1 MKNIFTYDATG
12 RITRPVLESLAGHAK
27 AIDAVNAKKATLE
40 EVAVENYTL
49 LRKAKIA
56 PLDLKSPVKPSKG
69 TCTQAEYNCLVIA
82 NAERIWGK
90 KSSKFKLV
98 WRYLFD
104 RDNMTGAEKK
114 IGKANAK
121 SAKTSLSIISDNY
134 AKWING
140 GCKEAGQVK
149 DPAPRKTDDPDVF
162 MAKRL
167 NAVQAKAEKS
177 VDAIRTKYP
186 EYDQAV
192 FAQLIAPAIQYIEQ
206 LGKAKPESK
215 QVSFDAKGNR
225 RAKK

>member
-1 MKNIFTYDATG
+1 MNNLFTYDATG
-12 RITRPVLESLAGHAK
+12 RITLPVLKSLAGHAK
-27 AIDAVNAKKATLE
+27 AIDDVEDKKATLE
-40 EVAVENYTL
+40 SVAVKNYKL
-49 LRKAKIA
+49 LRVANLA

-69 TCTQAEYNCLVIA
+69 TCTQAEYDCLVIA

-90 KSSKFKLV
+90 KSSKYKLV

-114 IGKANAK
+114 QAKANAK
-121 SAKTSLSIISDNY
+121 SAKTSLSIIADNY
-134 AKWING
+134 ASWING
-140 GCKEAGQVK
+140 GCKEAGEAK
-149 DPAPRKTDDPDVF
+149 EPTPRKTDDPDVF

-167 NAVQAKAEKS
+167 NAVQAKSEKS

-206 LGKAKPESK
+206 LGKAKAEPK
-215 QVSFDAKGNR
+215 HVSFDAKGNR
-225 RAKK
+225 RVKK